1 MATRLFEAA
10 YIAKLADDAAK
21 RIDARIQQRWRESWE
36 GIPYDEYVRKCN
48 RRNNGMLVKF
58 KLRAPACIMTVDE
71 FVEFMK
77 TKTKTDV
84 SCFDSCGWAL
94 VRRSYNKEK
103 IQLARIKRLAA
114 SDRSVDSLISITDE
128 EWTNLTIFESIKV

>member
-1 MATRLFEAA
+1 MAARLFEAA
-10 YIAKLADDAAK
+10 YIEKLADDAAK
-21 RIDARIQQRWRESWE
+21 RIDARCSAMARESWE

-77 TKTKTDV
+77 TWV
-84 SCFDSCGWAL
+84 CG
-94 VRRSYNKEK
+94 SYNKEK

-128 EWTNLTIFESIKV
+128 EWTDLTIFESIKV